1 MFSSETKKQEQ
12 KYFTEEIKESEEAA
26 NDKS

>member
-1 MFSSETKKQEQ
+1 MFPLETKKQEQ
-12 KYFTEEIKESEEAA
+12 NYFSEEIKESEEAT